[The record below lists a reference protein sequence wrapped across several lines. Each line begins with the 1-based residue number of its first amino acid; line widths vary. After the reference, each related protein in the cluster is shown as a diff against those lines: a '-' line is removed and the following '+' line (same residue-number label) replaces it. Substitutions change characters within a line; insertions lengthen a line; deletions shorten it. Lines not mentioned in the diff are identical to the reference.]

1 MPPSSCNRLGGI
13 TNRLSLVIGAIN
25 YYLVRL
31 ESMVNE
37 ESK

>member
-13 TNRLSLVIGAIN
+13 TNRLSLVIDAIN
-25 YYLVRL
+25 YLVRL